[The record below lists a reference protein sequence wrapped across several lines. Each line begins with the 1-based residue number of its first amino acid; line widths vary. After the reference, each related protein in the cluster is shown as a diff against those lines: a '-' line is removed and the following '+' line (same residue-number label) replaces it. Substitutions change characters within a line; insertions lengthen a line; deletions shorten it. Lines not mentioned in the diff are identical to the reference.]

1 MSRFRRNDDREI
13 ESRLRE
19 SRATPPQHLLDH
31 LTSLVERSS
40 RREHRRPRVAVALAF
55 CVLLAV
61 GMAAFGGVGYAKT
74 SVVTAAKQSGN
85 AVAAIVRK
93 DEPATKKR
101 VKTGIKTSG
110 LGWHH
115 DPPWSHQ
122 YSKFVVICYPF
133 KLHGHTFWR
142 TIVVPRIFLSYFVP
156 PGTVGACPQ

>member
-19 SRATPPQHLLDH
+19 GRATPPQHLLDH

-61 GMAAFGGVGYAKT
+61 GMAAFGGVGYAKS
-74 SVVTAAKQSGN
+74 SVVSAAKQSSH
-85 AVAAIVRK
+85 AVAAIVRR
-93 DEPATKKR
+93 DEPAATR
-101 VKTGIKTSG
+101 GG
-110 LGWHH
+110 RGGGGHH
-115 DPPWSHQ
+115 GPPWSHQ

-133 KLHGHTFWR
+133 RFHKRTVWR

-156 PGTVGACPQ
+156 PGKVGACRR